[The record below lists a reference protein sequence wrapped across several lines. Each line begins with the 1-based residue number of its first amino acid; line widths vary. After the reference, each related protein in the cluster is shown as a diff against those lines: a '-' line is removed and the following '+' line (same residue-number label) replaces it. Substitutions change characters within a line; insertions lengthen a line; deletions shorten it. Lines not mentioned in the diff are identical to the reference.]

1 MEPADMEQLIRATYA
16 RWSRGDQSFDP
27 ETMHPEIEIR
37 SVAGM
42 LTGRTYRGREG
53 VEQWTSDVNESF
65 DQWTGWGAPDAP
77 GGVRQPHRRRTRGRR
92 GVNEARP
99 LMPVG
104 EPTRRHAPRGW

>member
-65 DQWTGWGAPDAP
+65 DEWTVESTSSSTRDRGGCSRSAASIS
-77 GGVRQPHRRRTRGRR
+77 GGVR
-92 GVNEARP
+92 A
-99 LMPVG
+99 
-104 EPTRRHAPRGW
+104 AW